1 MRNIKRRIEKVEAK
15 AQLLEQ
21 ETNDR
26 KAKLQEIQRLK
37 KDNPMAALLLKREL
51 ETGRR
56 YTLATLF
63 AELSRS
69 KAVAGE
75 GTP

>member
-15 AQLLEQ
+15 TKSIEK

-37 KDNPMAALLLKREL
+37 KDNPMAALLLQREL
-51 ETGRR
+51 ETGGR
-56 YTLATLF
+56 YTLAMLI
-63 AELSRS
+63 AELSQS
-69 KAVAGE
+69 KAVPGE
-75 GTP
+75 GTL